1 MASKAFIID
10 EDRHTVRVLNI
21 DFSTGKVGGRR
32 MHWSEK
38 IAKDIIK
45 RSPDKEE
52 YVCAAGISEAVIL

>member
-1 MASKAFIID
+1 
-10 EDRHTVRVLNI
+10 
-21 DFSTGKVGGRR
+21 

-52 YVCAAGISEAVIL
+52 YVCAAASERV

>member
-1 MASKAFIID
+1 MKID
-10 EDRHTVRVLNI
+10 STLVLLKT

-45 RSPDKEE
+45 RSPDKESTF
-52 YVCAAGISEAVIL
+52 VQRVSAHPDPFTLVISEI

>member
-1 MASKAFIID
+1 
-10 EDRHTVRVLNI
+10 
-21 DFSTGKVGGRR
+21 

-52 YVCAAGISEAVIL
+52 YVCAAGISPSGSIHISLSSWVYFAITTRYP

>member
-1 MASKAFIID
+1 
-10 EDRHTVRVLNI
+10 
-21 DFSTGKVGGRR
+21 

-52 YVCAAGISEAVIL
+52 YVCAGERRRKDLS

>member
-1 MASKAFIID
+1 MNAGKYG
-10 EDRHTVRVLNI
+10 
-21 DFSTGKVGGRR
+21 TGKVGGRR

-52 YVCAAGISEAVIL
+52 YVCAAVLAHPDPFTSVILEI

>member
-1 MASKAFIID
+1 
-10 EDRHTVRVLNI
+10 
-21 DFSTGKVGGRR
+21 

-52 YVCAAGISEAVIL
+52 YVCAAAPLS

>member
-1 MASKAFIID
+1 
-10 EDRHTVRVLNI
+10 
-21 DFSTGKVGGRR
+21 

-52 YVCAAGISEAVIL
+52 YVCAAGVLAHPDPFTSVILEI

>member
-1 MASKAFIID
+1 MKID
-10 EDRHTVRVLNI
+10 STLVLKT

-45 RSPDKEE
+45 RSRKSTFVQRVLAHPDPFTL
-52 YVCAAGISEAVIL
+52 VISEI

>member
-1 MASKAFIID
+1 MRFSGDKKIWITVFDLGGKA
-10 EDRHTVRVLNI
+10 
-21 DFSTGKVGGRR
+21 

-52 YVCAAGISEAVIL
+52 YVCAAGISPSG

>member
-1 MASKAFIID
+1 
-10 EDRHTVRVLNI
+10 
-21 DFSTGKVGGRR
+21 

-52 YVCAAGISEAVIL
+52 YVCAAGISPSDIMPISTNKIQNIH